1 MSFICSGLHLAHGIP
16 HNRDCYPAFPAT
28 LSRQDATLSQSSYAL
43 LNQGTTVQIRPKK
56 QVHWAEENKENIPP
70 EEVWKEISRENVPQ
84 KEGRNAE
91 RSCTSQQRS
100 T

>member
-16 HNRDCYPAFPAT
+16 HNRDCYPAFPAR
-28 LSRQDATLSQSSYAL
+28 LSRQDATLQESQHAI

-56 QVHWAEENKENIPP
+56 VHWAQENKENVPP
-70 EEVWKEISRENVPQ
+70 EEVREEISRENVPQ
-84 KEGRNAE
+84 KEGRYAE